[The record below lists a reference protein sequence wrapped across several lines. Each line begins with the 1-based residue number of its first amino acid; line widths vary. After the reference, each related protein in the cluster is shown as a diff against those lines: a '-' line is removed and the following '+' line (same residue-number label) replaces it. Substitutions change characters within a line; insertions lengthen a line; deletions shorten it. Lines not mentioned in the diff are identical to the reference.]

1 MSASSA
7 AAYEQHLTDE
17 EVKPNG
23 KASEPIYKRAW
34 PAPLAPAAF
43 HGIVGEI
50 ANAIAPISEAD
61 IAATVFQTLAAFS
74 CAVGPNVYFEIN
86 NGRHPVLDNVA
97 IVGAT
102 SKARK
107 GTSWSPTKAI
117 IRGADPSLVLV
128 SGLSSGEGLI
138 ERVRD
143 ASEPNEK
150 GEIQFPGV
158 DDKRLLIVEA
168 EFASVLK
175 QVQRPG
181 NTLSPV
187 LRDAW
192 DANSLSTLTRKN
204 NALTATDPHIV
215 IIGHVTRD
223 ELVRCQAEQEWH
235 NGFGNRF
242 LWCCAKRSQF
252 LPEGASL
259 EEEVMD
265 ELIMK
270 TGQAL
275 TVASKIGRVE
285 KSPEAKEYWAQIYAD
300 LSQGHCG
307 LFGDMTARSEAHT
320 LRLGYLFAVLD
331 GYDRMHVEHLNAA
344 LAVWRYAEDS
354 ARFLFGEQTGDPLA
368 DEILALLKKAGAE
381 GLTRT
386 ELSNLFGRNKTA
398 ARLNAA
404 ITTLEEYGKVRRV
417 QEATGGRS
425 VERIVLT
432 NTN

>member
-1 MSASSA
+1 
-7 AAYEQHLTDE
+7 
-17 EVKPNG
+17 
-23 KASEPIYKRAW
+23 
-34 PAPLAPAAF
+34 
-43 HGIVGEI
+43 
-50 ANAIAPISEAD
+50 
-61 IAATVFQTLAAFS
+61 
-74 CAVGPNVYFEIN
+74 
-86 NGRHPVLDNVA
+86 
-97 IVGAT
+97 
-102 SKARK
+102 
-107 GTSWSPTKAI
+107 
-117 IRGADPSLVLV
+117 
-128 SGLSSGEGLI
+128 LSSGEGLI